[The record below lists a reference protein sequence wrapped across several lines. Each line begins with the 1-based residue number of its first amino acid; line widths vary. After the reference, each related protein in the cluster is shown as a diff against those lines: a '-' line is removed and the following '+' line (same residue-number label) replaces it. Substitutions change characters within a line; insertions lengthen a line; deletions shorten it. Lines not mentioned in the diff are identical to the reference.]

1 MTCAPEDQHCAALL
15 PYDPVTF
22 VCRRPIPM
30 DEETGKAEQQIFL
43 RALLDLPWLA
53 PKVRRAI
60 ATELGL
66 SVRAQSVGIE
76 QARTVTLRVL
86 ITETEARM
94 RKSGERPRGSIRDA
108 AVAEVAREHGMTA
121 EGLAKRL
128 QRHRQR

>member
-1 MTCAPEDQHCAALL
+1 MTRTPEDQHCAALL

-30 DEETGKAEQQIFL
+30 DGDTGKAEQQIFL

-53 PKVRRAI
+53 PKVRRAVMVG
-60 ATELGL
+60 LGL
-66 SVRAQSVGIE
+66 SLQKQKAGIE
-76 QARTVTLRVL
+76 QARTATLRVL

-108 AVAEVAREHGMTA
+108 AVATVARAHGMTA